1 MWKKLFAGRRAAS
14 KDDPTPDGLAQ
25 APAAS
30 EIPAPWRHHGD
41 VIWEQALAALVQPQ
55 LAFPLDRAQ
64 AAIVLSYMHPFAIA
78 QGVEFIQEGDA
89 GKSHYLALVV
99 DGEVTVE
106 TITVSRTDPMT
117 VTVVGSGSIHGELGM
132 LDGSPRSASC
142 TASTPVL
149 CGLLTRDG
157 FSRLLHEH
165 PDICA
170 RFMVMLAMRIGDRL
184 RDNTLKLKR
193 FAVMTRAMNEEI
205 KRSASDA

>member
-1 MWKKLFAGRRAAS
+1 MWKKLFARRRAAGN
-14 KDDPTPDGLAQ
+14 DATPAGSAQ
-25 APAAS
+25 APARS
-30 EIPAPWRHHGD
+30 EIPTAWRNRGD

-64 AAIVLSYMHPFAIA
+64 AAVVLSYMHPFPIA
-78 QGVEFIQEGDA
+78 QGVEFIQEGDTS
-89 GKSHYLALVV
+89 KSHYLALVV

-117 VTVVGSGSIHGELGM
+117 VTVLGPGSIHGELGM

-149 CGLLTRDG
+149 CAILTRDG
-157 FSRLLHEH
+157 FSRLLHGH

-170 RFMVMLAMRIGDRL
+170 RFTVMLAMRIGDRL
-184 RDNTLKLKR
+184 RDNTMKLKR
-193 FAVMTRAMNEEI
+193 FAVMTRAMYEEI
-205 KRSASDA
+205 KQSAPDQ

>member
-1 MWKKLFAGRRAAS
+1 MS
-14 KDDPTPDGLAQ
+14 NPSSPD
-25 APAAS
+25 APAPPTKVPDA
-30 EIPAPWRHHGD
+30 WRAHGP
-41 VIWEQALAALVQPQ
+41 VVWEQALAALAQPQ
-55 LAFPLDRAQ
+55 APFPLSRNQ
-64 AAIVLSYMHPFAIA
+64 AKVVLSYMHPFPIA

-117 VTVVGSGSIHGELGM
+117 VTVLGPGSIHGELGM

-149 CGLLTRDG
+149 CGIMTREG
-157 FSRLLHEH
+157 FSRLLQDH
-165 PDICA
+165 PDISA
-170 RFMVMLAMRIGDRL
+170 RFTIMLAMRMGERL

-193 FAVMTRAMNEEI
+193 FAVMTRAMYDELQ
-205 KRSASDA
+205 RSVPEN